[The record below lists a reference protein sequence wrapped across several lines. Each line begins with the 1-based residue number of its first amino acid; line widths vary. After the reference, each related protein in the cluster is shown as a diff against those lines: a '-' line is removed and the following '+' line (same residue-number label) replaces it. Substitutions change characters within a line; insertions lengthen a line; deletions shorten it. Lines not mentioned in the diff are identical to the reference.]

1 MTNDEMYK
9 RIIAMSSIKTA
20 KSLIN
25 TCDIS
30 KGDLGKLCK
39 KFNIFVEGKST
50 KEEMI
55 DRFLNETLGKKLKNK
70 VINKYNTR

>member
-1 MTNDEMYK
+1 MTNDEIYK
-9 RIIAMSSIKTA
+9 RIIVMTSIKTA
-20 KSLIN
+20 KSFIK

-39 KFNIFVEGKST
+39 RYNIFVEGKAT

-55 DRFLNETLGKKLKNK
+55 DRFINETLGIKLKNK

>member
-9 RIIAMSSIKTA
+9 RIIAMTSIKTA
-20 KSLIN
+20 KSFIS
-25 TCDIS
+25 TFDIS
-30 KGDLGKLCK
+30 KSDLSKLCK

-55 DRFLNETLGKKLKNK
+55 DRFLGETLGKKLKNK

>member
-9 RIIAMSSIKTA
+9 RIIAMTSIKTA
-20 KSLIN
+20 KSFITTFN
-25 TCDIS
+25 IS
-30 KGDLGKLCK
+30 KSDLGKLCK

-55 DRFLNETLGKKLKNK
+55 DRFLGETLGKKLKNK
-70 VINKYNTR
+70 VINKYNNR

>member
-9 RIIAMSSIKTA
+9 RIIVMTSVKTA
-20 KSLIN
+20 KSFIK
-25 TCDIS
+25 TCEIS

-39 KFNIFVEGKST
+39 KFNIFIEGKAT
-50 KEEMI
+50 KEDII
-55 DRFLNETLGKKLKNK
+55 DRFINETLGKKLKNK

>member
-9 RIIAMSSIKTA
+9 RMMVMTSVKTA
-20 KSLIN
+20 KSFMK
-25 TCDIS
+25 TCDIG

-39 KFNIFVEGKST
+39 KFNIFVEAKAT
-50 KEEMI
+50 KEDII
-55 DRFLNETLGKKLKNK
+55 DRFISETLGKKLKNK